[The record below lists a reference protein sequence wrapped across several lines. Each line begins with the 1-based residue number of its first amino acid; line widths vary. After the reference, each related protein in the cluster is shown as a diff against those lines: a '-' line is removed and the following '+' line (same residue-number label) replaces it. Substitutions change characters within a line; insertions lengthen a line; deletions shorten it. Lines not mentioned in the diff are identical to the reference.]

1 MAVVMRERPDL
12 FANGAVAH
20 VLPIHI
26 KEHVTSLHLQSMENL
41 RCDSLFTGGTL
52 MCSDIKL
59 DYLKWAGVLT
69 SDNVFTWNK
78 SYVERCCDE
87 LKTFFDYISV
97 TLTDS
102 QWNVIR
108 ECLQGRQDQFYKVY
122 KIKKKSGG
130 YRTIEAPCDDLK
142 YIQRLLLDRFAER
155 LFLAN
160 RKAFGFVK
168 KKNTYNAALDIAF
181 NNIYNGLHKSNKAL
195 VKIDLKDFFP
205 SITEQMLVHKIFG
218 YFTNRIRYTN
228 KGNWCFWDDLIEASG
243 LVAERKRKPWSVR
256 LKRFVKKNVFVRGAY
271 TCDPGRSTVD
281 INAKA
286 QYRMSHLLMALIDI
300 STFEGRLPQGS
311 PLSPFLSNIVMCD
324 FDAYAFNAFKTRYIR
339 YADDICIIT
348 RTVEEAVKFRD
359 IAING
364 LYKTCPGVSINPKK
378 VNIIKHGKPMRVVGF
393 NVNEDTRWP
402 TLPRYKRKNFEAM
415 LYNLSNG
422 KHKLTPATWSKVN
435 GYYAY
440 FKTSNAVTPKLQAL
454 YDNVKRKAS
463 K

>member
-20 VLPIHI
+20 VLPLHI
-26 KEHVTSLHLQSMENL
+26 KEHLTSLAFQSTEYL
-41 RCDSLFTGGTL
+41 RCDSLFTGGTTGF
-52 MCSDIKL
+52 MDIRFDHL
-59 DYLKWAGVLT
+59 GWAGKLN
-69 SDNVFTWNK
+69 SDNVFTFNK

-97 TLTDS
+97 TITDS
-102 QWNVIR
+102 QWDVIK

-160 RKAFGFVK
+160 KKAFGFVK
-168 KKNTYNAALDIAF
+168 KKSTYNAALDIAF

-205 SITEQMLVHKIFG
+205 SITERMLVFHIFY
-218 YFTNRIRYTN
+218 YFINRIRYAN
-228 KGNWCFWDDLIEASG
+228 KGNWCFWDDIIEASG

-256 LKRFVKKNVFVRGAY
+256 LKRYVKKNVFVRGAY
-271 TCDPGRSTVD
+271 TCDPGRCSAD
-281 INAKA
+281 ILAKA
-286 QYRMSHLLMALIDI
+286 LYRMYHLLMALIDI
-300 STFEGRLPQGS
+300 STFDGRLPQGS

-324 FDAYAFNAFKTRYIR
+324 FDSYASHSFKTRYIR
-339 YADDICIIT
+339 YADDICIIA
-348 RTVEEAVKFRD
+348 RDVEEAVKFRD

-364 LYKTCPGVSINPKK
+364 LYKVSPGVTINPKK

-393 NVNEDTRWP
+393 NVNEDSRWP

-415 LYNLSNG
+415 LYNLANG
-422 KHKLTPATWSKVN
+422 KHQLTPATWSKVN

-440 FKTSNAVTPKLQAL
+440 FKMSNAVTPKLQVL
-454 YDNVKRKAS
+454 YDNVKSKAS